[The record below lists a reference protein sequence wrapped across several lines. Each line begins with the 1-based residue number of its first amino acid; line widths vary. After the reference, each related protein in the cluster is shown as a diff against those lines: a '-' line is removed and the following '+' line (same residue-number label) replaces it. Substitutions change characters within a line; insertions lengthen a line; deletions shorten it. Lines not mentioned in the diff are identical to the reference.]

1 MKKQTY
7 YVTVDGTIHSE
18 QLLDDAPYDFEIQ
31 ATDQEIKDLQDLFQ
45 QTYNKEWDTFVQSH
59 MPFQTEDRQK
69 ASTDVDENVRE
80 IYSTIYQLGTEETK
94 KSIESLGLL
103 DLS

>member
-1 MKKQTY
+1 MEKATY

-31 ATDQEIKDLQDLFQ
+31 ATEDEIDNLQDLFQ
-45 QTYNKEWDTFVQSH
+45 QTYNNDWDTYVQAH
-59 MPFQTEDRQK
+59 LPYRTDERQK
-69 ASTDVDENVRE
+69 ASTDVDENIKQ
-80 IYSTIYQLGTEETK
+80 IYLAIYRLGSEETK
-94 KSIESLGLL
+94 RGIEGLGLL

>member
-1 MKKQTY
+1 MKKDTY

-18 QLLDDAPYDFEIQ
+18 KLLDDAPYDFEIQ
-31 ATDQEIKDLQDLFQ
+31 ATEEEIKNLQDLFQ
-45 QTYNKEWDTFVQSH
+45 RAYDSDWDTYLEAHLPYHTEERQRQSL
-59 MPFQTEDRQK
+59 
-69 ASTDVDENVRE
+69 DVDEKVKE
-80 IYSTIYQLGTEETK
+80 IYSTIYQLGTDETK